1 MVFNRTSS
9 IFIMFILLIFS
20 NFVQAEEIRHIEIQQ
35 GDSVEVS
42 RIHYWNKVCAHLPAV
57 VRLVAEPEHGKVKFQ
72 KIISTIGNFG
82 GGRLMAG
89 SLEDCIGIPIEA
101 VQVIYIPNTGFT
113 GTDEFIVSGGP
124 TKEQSTTVSWRV
136 QVQ

>member
-1 MVFNRTSS
+1 MIFNRILSMLTM
-9 IFIMFILLIFS
+9 IILLIFS

-35 GDSVEVS
+35 GNSIEVS

-57 VRLVAEPEHGKVKFQ
+57 VDLVVEPEHGEVQFQ

-89 SLEDCIGIPIEA
+89 SLEGCVGLPIEA
-101 VQVIYIPNTGFT
+101 VQVIYIPNSGFI
-113 GTDEFIVSGGP
+113 GTDEFTVSGGP
-124 TKEQSTTVSWRV
+124 TKEQSTTITWRV